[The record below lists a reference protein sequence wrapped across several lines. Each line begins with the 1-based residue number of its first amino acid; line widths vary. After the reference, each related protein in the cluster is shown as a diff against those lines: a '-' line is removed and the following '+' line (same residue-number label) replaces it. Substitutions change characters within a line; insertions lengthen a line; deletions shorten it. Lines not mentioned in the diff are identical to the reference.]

1 MEIDIAA
8 GLLCCQG
15 RLLLGKRSAHRTA
28 YPGVWDLPGGHVEAG
43 ETAEQALVREL
54 GEELGV
60 TPIQWREWAVLRAP
74 AMGEIG
80 EVGAMGEMGDEGARM
95 LCVHLFLA
103 SQWDGEPR
111 NLLPDEHDA
120 IAWFTLEDA
129 ATLTL
134 AHADYPRLF
143 RDALRVAHE
152 VDPGRLGD

>member
-1 MEIDIAA
+1 MEIDIAIAA

-74 AMGEIG
+74 AMGE
-80 EVGAMGEMGDEGARM
+80 MGEMDDEGARM
-95 LCVHLFLA
+95 LCVHLFLV

-111 NLLPDEHDA
+111 NLLSDEHDA

>member
-15 RLLLGKRSAHRTA
+15 RLLLGKRSARRTA

-54 GEELGV
+54 REELGV
-60 TPIQWREWAVLRAP
+60 TSIVWREWAVLRAP
-74 AMGEIG
+74 S
-80 EVGAMGEMGDEGARM
+80 MGDETASR
-95 LCVHLFLA
+95 LCVHVFLVTR
-103 SQWDGEPR
+103 WDGEPR

-120 IAWFTLEDA
+120 VAWFTVDEA

-134 AHADYPRLF
+134 AHADYPTLF
-143 RDALRVAHE
+143 REALE
-152 VDPGRLGD
+152 VTP

>member
-1 MEIDIAA
+1 VELDIAA

-15 RLLLGKRSAHRTA
+15 RLLLGQRSAHRTA

-54 GEELGV
+54 REELGV

-74 AMGEIG
+74 AMGAM
-80 EVGAMGEMGDEGARM
+80 GAMGARM
-95 LCVHLFLA
+95 LRVQLFLV

-129 ATLTL
+129 AELTL
-134 AHADYPRLF
+134 AHADYLGLF

-152 VDPGRLGD
+152 VDPGRLGN